1 MGCKQFAANSCFLV
15 FANAAPS
22 IGTAVVHGFSDFS
35 AAPLRRAGR
44 LLLLFLRSRF
54 LYALLTFARF
64 FSSGFSR

>member
-1 MGCKQFAANSCFLV
+1 MHCSEMTGDEIIECVFFATNACFLV

-44 LLLLFLRSRF
+44 LLPLFPRRV
-54 LYALLTFARF
+54 YDAAF
-64 FSSGFSR
+64 F